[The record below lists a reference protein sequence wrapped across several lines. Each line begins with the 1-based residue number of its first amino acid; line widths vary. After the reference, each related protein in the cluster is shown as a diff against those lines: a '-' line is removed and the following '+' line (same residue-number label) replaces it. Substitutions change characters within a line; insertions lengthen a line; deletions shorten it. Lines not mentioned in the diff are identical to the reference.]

1 MEITADGNFRYI
13 AHLAKEAVTSCVLAL
28 MVAAPADS
36 RAGDALPEPVYFDCG
51 CGTIPLGD
59 WCRYGLATY
68 SGAATYSHAF
78 EISDCKSQ
86 LVLDLGQLSATA
98 EVRVNGHVVATLIAP
113 PWTCEI
119 TPFLKPGKN
128 QLLITI
134 ANTLANHYS
143 VGIPTPY
150 AFDSQTRSGLFGP
163 VVLIHT

>member
-1 MEITADGNFRYI
+1 M
-13 AHLAKEAVTSCVLAL
+13 
-28 MVAAPADS
+28 
-36 RAGDALPEPVYFDCG
+36 
-51 CGTIPLGD
+51 
-59 WCRYGLATY
+59 
-68 SGAATYSHAF
+68 
-78 EISDCKSQ
+78 KSQ
-86 LVLDLGQLSATA
+86 IALDLGQLNATA
-98 EVRVNGHVVATLIAP
+98 EVRVNGHVAATLIAP